1 MCESSAKPPAWPSW
15 WSTHPRRKENEMPD
29 NNDSDG
35 RRRRRRGR
43 GRGPTPSTNNSGP
56 QRQQNYKPTGF
67 QKFLSVIS
75 FGLLGKPAARPSRPQ
90 SAPPVRFEGGDR
102 PNRADRGDRGERRE
116 RDGNRPE
123 RGERPAREPREPRPA
138 APPAE
143 VTSGRLYVGNL
154 SYDATEGD
162 LFELFNGVGKV
173 QNAEVVVNNRTER
186 SKGFAFVTMAGIEEA
201 KRAVAELNGK
211 DFMGRAL
218 QISGAKPQP
227 DRDSSSRGEE
237 APAAAEEQTAA

>member
-1 MCESSAKPPAWPSW
+1 MA
-15 WSTHPRRKENEMPD
+15 D
-29 NNDSDG
+29 NNNSDG

-43 GRGPTPSTNNSGP
+43 GRGPGSSSGP
-56 QRQQNYKPTGF
+56 QQQQNYKPTGF

-75 FGLLGKPAARPSRPQ
+75 FGMLGNPPAKPARPQ
-90 SAPPVRFEGGDR
+90 SAPPVRFEGGER
-102 PNRADRGDRGERRE
+102 PNRGERGERRE
-116 RDGNRPE
+116 RDGNRPD

-154 SYDATEGD
+154 SYDASEGD

-173 QNAEVVVNNRTER
+173 QNAEVVVNNRTQR

-227 DRDSSSRGEE
+227 DRDSSSSGDE
-237 APAAAEEQTAA
+237 APAASEEQAAA